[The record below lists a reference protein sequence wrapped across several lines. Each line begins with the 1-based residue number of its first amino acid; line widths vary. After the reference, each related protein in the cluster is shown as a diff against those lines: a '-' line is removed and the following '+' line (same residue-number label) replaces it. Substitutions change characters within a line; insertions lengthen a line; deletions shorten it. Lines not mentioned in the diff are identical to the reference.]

1 MSHEDIPGY
10 TLGEESVPDS
20 PIDREDFDLLKE
32 TVMFTEEDEGHLR
45 LAGEVL
51 DGQIDD
57 VLDTWYGFVADNP
70 HLVRYFGTPG
80 GDPIPEYLDRVRERF
95 GQWIR
100 DTCDPPYDD
109 DWLRY
114 QQEIGLRHTR
124 RKKNQTDGVD
134 SVNHIPYR
142 YMSAFIYPITAT
154 MKPFLENGDHD
165 AETVEKMHDAWFK
178 AVVLQVTLWSNPYV
192 IDGDY

>member
-1 MSHEDIPGY
+1 MSNEDIPGY
-10 TLGEESVPDS
+10 TVGEESVPDS
-20 PIDREDFDLLKE
+20 PLDPEDFDLLKE
-32 TVMFTEEDEGHLR
+32 TVMFTEEDEEHLR

-70 HLVRYFGTPG
+70 HLVQYFSTPG
-80 GDPIPEYLDRVRERF
+80 GEPIESYLERVRARF

-100 DTCDPPYDD
+100 DTCNPPYDD
-109 DWLRY
+109 EWLRY

-124 RKKNQTDGVD
+124 RKKNQTDDVD

-142 YMSAFIYPITAT
+142 YMSAFVYPITTT
-154 MKPFLENGDHD
+154 MKPFLENGDYD
-165 AETVEKMHDAWFK
+165 DETVEKMHDAWFK

>member
-1 MSHEDIPGY
+1 MSHDDIPGY
-10 TLGEESVPDS
+10 TFGGESVPDS

-32 TVMFTEEDEGHLR
+32 TVMFTEEDEEHLR
-45 LAGEVL
+45 LAGKVL

-57 VLDTWYGFVADNP
+57 VLDTWYGFVANHP
-70 HLVRYFGTPG
+70 HLIQYFSTPG
-80 GDPIPEYLDRVRERF
+80 GQPIEEYLERVRARF

-100 DTCDPPYDD
+100 DTCNPPYDD

-124 RKKNQTDGVD
+124 RKKNQIDDLD
-134 SVNHIPYR
+134 SVNHIPFR
-142 YMSAFIYPITAT
+142 YMSAFVYPITAT

-165 AETVEKMHDAWFK
+165 EDTVEKMHDA
-178 AVVLQVTLWSNPYV
+178 
-192 IDGDY
+192 